1 MKVPRGTARSRAQ
14 KRKEEKEAGSQVG
27 SALRKAP
34 QLQAKDAPRENC
46 GQGKDS
52 RVGQER
58 SEMRVDA
65 SSREDCQRRIYIF
78 IRSARAS
85 GADFDRARSRKCA
98 ENRD

>member
-52 RVGQER
+52 RVGPGLLNYFKDH
-58 SEMRVDA
+58 V
-65 SSREDCQRRIYIF
+65 SRGRGVAFQPVCLPPKKIVGPTTC
-78 IRSARAS
+78 SMKNMNS
-85 GADFDRARSRKCA
+85 MVHV
-98 ENRD
+98 

>member
-52 RVGQER
+52 RVGPGLLNYFKDH
-58 SEMRVDA
+58 V
-65 SSREDCQRRIYIF
+65 SRGRGVAKKAVCLPPRTFVGPTTRF
-78 IRSARAS
+78 SMNS
-85 GADFDRARSRKCA
+85 TVHV
-98 ENRD
+98 